1 MSKLTSIAKNAGNL
15 ISKNS
20 PTILTVMACGG
31 VISTAIFAAKA
42 GWRADNEVAKIELDH
57 NFEVDRKERIKA
69 CWKLYIPTALSGAL
83 TMACIIGSN
92 KISGD
97 RTAAFASIAATSATA
112 LQEYQAK
119 VVEKIGEKKERSI
132 HDEIVTEKAKRDGVK
147 TSEVIMTGHGDY
159 LCYDVMSGRYFRS
172 DIEKIRKVQNDANQE
187 LLREMW
193 ITLNDV
199 YYMLGMTGTKLGD
212 YVGWDPDNQVYFTFT
227 SMLTD
232 NSEPCLCIDYS
243 VRPKAHETFY

>member
-1 MSKLTSIAKNAGNL
+1 MNKITSIAKNVGRG

-42 GWRADNEVAKIELDH
+42 GLKSGDDIDKEYRSGKLL
-57 NFEVDRKERIKA
+57 DRKEQFKLT
-69 CWKLYIPTALSGAL
+69 WKNYIPTALSGAL
-83 TMACIIGSN
+83 TIGCILGSN

-97 RTAAFASIAATSATA
+97 RTAAFASIAAASAST
-112 LQEYQAK
+112 LQEYQSK
-119 VVEKIGEKKERSI
+119 VVEKIGEKKNQQIR
-132 HDEIVTEKAKRDGVK
+132 DEISIEHAKRDSGK
-147 TSEVIMTGHGDY
+147 SEIIFTGNGDY

-172 DIEKIRKVQNDANQE
+172 DINKIKRVENDAREE
-187 LLREMW
+187 LMREMW

-199 YYMLGMTGTKLGD
+199 YYMLGLTGTKLGD
-212 YVGWDPDNQVYFTFT
+212 YVGWDPDNQPYFSFT
-227 SMLTD
+227 SMLSE

-243 VRPKAHETFY
+243 VRPKAQEAFL